1 MGKPQA
7 NVIDDDETEGDNVS
21 PAARSLAAFVKRIE
35 SVRDDLLKPAQA
47 DMKEVYTEAKNAGF
61 DVKVLREIIKRRAKD
76 KADVEEFD
84 AVLATYETN
93 LDSVMD

>member
-1 MGKPQA
+1 MNSKA
-7 NVIDDDETEGDNVS
+7 KNVIDDDETDGDNVS
-21 PAARSLAAFVKRIE
+21 PAARSLASYVKRIE

-47 DMKEVYTEAKNAGF
+47 DLKAVYDEAKNNGF
-61 DVKVLREIIKRRAKD
+61 DVKVMREIIKRRAK
-76 KADVEEFD
+76 KKEDVETFD